1 MRQSFKTDRKGT
13 YQMLDTVISFT
24 TIEFPNEEMM
34 EKTYVIFH
42 EEMKSLADKLRP
54 AGMIRFHSS
63 RLFLPEDKLMFG
75 NWLEYRDVEAF
86 KACDA
91 IWQKNSEEF
100 FEKYGELYVD
110 VKFNAYRGQ
119 VFQDWS

>member
-1 MRQSFKTDRKGT
+1 MS
-13 YQMLDTVISFT
+13 DTVISFT
-24 TIEFPNEEMM
+24 TIEFPNEELM
-34 EKTYVIFH
+34 EKTYEIFH
-42 EEMKSLADKLRP
+42 GEMKSLADKLRP

-63 RLFLPEDKLMFG
+63 RLFLPEDRLMFG
-75 NWLEYRDVEAF
+75 NWLEYRDMEAF
-86 KACDA
+86 KTCDA
-91 IWQKNSEEF
+91 IWQKNGEEF

>member
-1 MRQSFKTDRKGT
+1 MP
-13 YQMLDTVISFT
+13 DTVISFT
-24 TIEFPNEEMM
+24 TIEFPNEELM
-34 EKTYVIFH
+34 EKTNVIFH
-42 EEMKSLADKLRP
+42 EEMKSLADQLRP

-63 RLFLPEDKLMFG
+63 RLFLPEDKLMIG
-75 NWLEYRDVEAF
+75 NWLEYRDVEAL

-91 IWQKNSEEF
+91 IWQKNGEEF